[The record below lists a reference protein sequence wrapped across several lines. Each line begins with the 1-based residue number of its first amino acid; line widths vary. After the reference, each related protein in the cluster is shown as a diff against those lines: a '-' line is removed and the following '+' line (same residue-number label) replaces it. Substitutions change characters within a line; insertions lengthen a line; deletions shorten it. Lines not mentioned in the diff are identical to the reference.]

1 MTIAYNPRCLLTV
14 LEDGNGVLLHL
25 DTKFYFTLNS
35 TGVFVWQCLEKKPL
49 IAQSDLQLA
58 SQLAQ
63 EFEVDL
69 DTATADVRALVSELL
84 EESLVLSA

>member
-35 TGVFVWQCLEKKPL
+35 TGVFVWQCLENNPTTP
-49 IAQSDLQLA
+49 QSASQLA

-69 DTATADVRALVSELL
+69 DLATTDVQALLTELL
-84 EESLVLSA
+84 EESLVVAA